1 MDFSK
6 LQCQSLSVLR
16 QQMKL
21 LKDENALEEFASRLT
36 SDERRGAAVLQKA
49 ARQSAEDLR
58 LEKERLR
65 LLFEYRLA
73 LFKKGY
79 QLVAGVD
86 EVGMGPLAGPVV
98 AAAVILPD
106 EVNLSG
112 LNDSKVLS
120 SKRREELAEK
130 IREQAVSYAFGKA
143 SSSEIDRVNIF
154 QAGLLAMSRAVT
166 GLSVSPD
173 YVLVDA
179 RSIPNLPVPQ
189 TSLVKGDSKD
199 GSIAAASILAKV
211 ERDGLMRAL
220 DRRFPSFGFAK
231 HKGYPTAQHLGAL
244 RKYGPCDEHR
254 RSFGPVADRVVS
266 KPRIRV
272 S

>member
-6 LQCQSLSVLR
+6 LRCQSLSILR

-49 ARQSAEDLR
+49 ALRSAEDLR
-58 LEKERLR
+58 LEKERVR

-120 SKRREELAEK
+120 
-130 IREQAVSYAFGKA
+130 
-143 SSSEIDRVNIF
+143 
-154 QAGLLAMSRAVT
+154 
-166 GLSVSPD
+166 
-173 YVLVDA
+173 
-179 RSIPNLPVPQ
+179 
-189 TSLVKGDSKD
+189 
-199 GSIAAASILAKV
+199 
-211 ERDGLMRAL
+211 
-220 DRRFPSFGFAK
+220 
-231 HKGYPTAQHLGAL
+231 
-244 RKYGPCDEHR
+244 
-254 RSFGPVADRVVS
+254 
-266 KPRIRV
+266 
-272 S
+272 